1 MVEDCK
7 IKEALQVYRKGI
19 QFITSFTEL
28 NAQRS
33 IIEDT
38 EVVAHCAA
46 KTILVQK
53 VLLES
58 Q

>member
-7 IKEALQVYRKGI
+7 IKEALQVYCKGKRYM
-19 QFITSFTEL
+19 TCFTEL

-53 VLLES
+53 VLLEG